1 MNNNK
6 KSIEPT
12 RHKCIL
18 VRFILAL
25 LAWGA
30 CLSPVQATHI
40 LPGKLP
46 TRFDALTVE
55 VRPLVEST
63 PRGGLPHFYQKL
75 EQRQP
80 EVSIAYFG
88 GSITEQDGYR
98 IHSRKFF
105 QQQYPDTKINEIN
118 AAIGGTGSDLG
129 AFRCWHDVLRH
140 NPDLVIVEFAVNDY
154 GMAVVNI
161 RKQMEGIVRQVWRHD
176 ATTDILFVYTLTA
189 DHLKELQ
196 GGYMPRS
203 ASVMEEIADYYD
215 IPSIHMGVE
224 VTRLVGED
232 KLVMKAEREGM
243 TRVSGSELNVKPDA
257 VVNTDGNMPV
267 NAEGKIPFAK
277 DGVHPYADTGHA
289 LYMSAIQRALPAI
302 KAAGRFCQHSLPA
315 SMVPDCFEQVVTVS
329 FDDDRVRKTGQWKK
343 NDATDAVT
351 KPFLKRC
358 DDFFTFEPGS
368 AITFSFRGRKAS
380 IYDLLGPECAILSV
394 SVDGQPAR
402 MVARFDGYCTYHRLA
417 LMYVCD
423 NLDPSKVHRVS
434 IKVTDHD
441 VKKRDIL
448 FEHNKADYDS
458 NPRKYAPIH
467 AFAGNI
473 FIVGELVESDNF

>member
-1 MNNNK
+1 MK
-6 KSIEPT
+6 RISIQ
-12 RHKCIL
+12 L
-18 VRFILAL
+18 FLAL

-30 CLSPVQATHI
+30 CPSSVQATHI
-40 LPGKLP
+40 LPGQLP
-46 TRFDALTVE
+46 TRFDAHTVE

-75 EQRQP
+75 EQRQQ

-129 AFRCWHDVLRH
+129 VFRCWHDVLRH

-154 GMAVVNI
+154 GMSVVNI

-189 DHLKELQ
+189 DHIKELQ
-196 GGYMPRS
+196 RGCMPRS

-232 KLVMKAEREGM
+232 KLTMKAEREEA
-243 TRVSGSELNVKPDA
+243 TPRVSGDETG
-257 VVNTDGNMPV
+257 TDGTIPT
-267 NAEGKIPFAK
+267 NADGKIPFAK
-277 DGVHPYADTGHA
+277 DGVHPYPDTGHA
-289 LYMSAIQRALPAI
+289 LYLSAIRRSLPTI
-302 KAAGRFCQHSLPA
+302 KAAGRLCPHSLPA
-315 SMVPDCFEQVVTVS
+315 SMVPDCLEQVATVS
-329 FDDDRVRKTGQWKK
+329 FDDEWVRKTGPWKK
-343 NDATDAVT
+343 NDATDAIT

-358 DDFFTFEPGS
+358 DDFFTFEPG
-368 AITFSFRGRKAS
+368 AEVTFCFRGSKAS

-394 SVDGQPAR
+394 TVDSQPVR
-402 MVARFDGYCTYHRLA
+402 MVPRFDGYCTYHRLA

-423 NLDPSKVHRVS
+423 NLDPSKVHRVG
-434 IKVTDHD
+434 IKVTNQD
-441 VKKRDIL
+441 VRKRDIL
-448 FEHNKADYDS
+448 FEHNKADYDN
-458 NPRKYAPIH
+458 NPQKYAPTH

-473 FIVGELVESDNF
+473 FIVGELVEPDM